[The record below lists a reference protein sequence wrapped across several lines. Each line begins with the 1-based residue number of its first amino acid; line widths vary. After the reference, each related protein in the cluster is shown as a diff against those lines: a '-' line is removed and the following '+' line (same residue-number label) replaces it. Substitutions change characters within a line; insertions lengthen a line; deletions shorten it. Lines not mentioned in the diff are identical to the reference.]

1 MTGCGLIFS
10 DQNPLGICQDYCVLL
25 MLRVFFLNY
34 VLTVC
39 ILLHF
44 KYWLFLAC
52 LLELEW
58 LRFLIAKTIIIINL
72 YIHMI

>member
-25 MLRVFFLNY
+25 MLRAFFLDY

-39 ILLHF
+39 IHFHF
-44 KYWLFLAC
+44 KSWLFLAC
-52 LLELEW
+52 LLEIER
-58 LRFLIAKTIIIINL
+58 LRFLIVKIIFKSN
-72 YIHMI
+72 